1 MSHELNAHDLHRHA
15 RRVQFKREN
24 ADRFKTLTLAD
35 GRKANDLRLS
45 DLRLECRRLDLPYS
59 DGMPK
64 NSLLELIS
72 AHIGATNV

>member
-1 MSHELNAHDLHRHA
+1 MSHEINPHNLHRLA
-15 RRVQFKREN
+15 RRVQYKREDS
-24 ADRFKTLTLAD
+24 DRFRQLTLSD

-72 AHIGATNV
+72 AHIGAGA